1 MLNKEFEL
9 SFLPPL
15 GCFPL
20 KGVLSYKLLDAFVY
34 PAEITQAN
42 IQSQIGRW
50 QEAQKTIKHKTRE
63 TILWIVP
70 VL

>member
-15 GCFPL
+15 GCFPF
-20 KGVLSYKLLDAFVY
+20 KDILSYKLLDAFMY

-50 QEAQKTIKHKTRE
+50 
-63 TILWIVP
+63 
-70 VL
+70 